1 VKTSLPFALLLAAA
15 TAACGDGL
23 ASCGAIQILSQP
35 SVGDTI
41 AVGDTVR
48 FYAVT
53 ASLCPDKVSRAID
66 FQTSAPAILGLGG
79 VTDTTA
85 IVTAVGPGL
94 AAIQMQSRQRRNAF
108 QAIQFF
114 VKAPTP

>member
-1 VKTSLPFALLLAAA
+1 MKTSLPLVLLLASFA
-15 TAACGDGL
+15 AACGDGL
-23 ASCGAIQILSQP
+23 ADCGAIQIVSQP
-35 SVGDTI
+35 SAGDTL
-41 AVGDTVR
+41 ALGDTVH

-66 FQTSAPAILGLGG
+66 FNTSSPAILGLSG

-85 IVTAVGPGL
+85 IVTAAGPGL
-94 AAIQMQSRQRRNAF
+94 AAVQMQSRQRRNAF
-108 QAIQFF
+108 QSIQFF